1 MSVLFEKDGRGP
13 APRSLLL
20 RGLALLAA
28 TAVAVSLLL
37 IKSTGGFDA
46 KVEVTAMLEQLGD
59 GLPARSDVKFRG
71 LIVGT
76 VGGVTPATGGE
87 PNQVALEL
95 NPAHVE
101 RIPHTVTARVVPSNA
116 FAVSSVQLVDNGPA
130 PALSQDARI
139 PQDQSLSTV
148 QLQTALTKLREII
161 ASTARIGTSNTVGIL
176 EAVSEATEQRGDE
189 FVSAGKQ
196 LEEIITEFEPLLA
209 PGDGPS
215 TLDSLT
221 GAIDGLN
228 TAAPDLLQSL
238 HHAVKPMR
246 TFVEHKDEL
255 MSLLS
260 AGNHTLGTVN
270 GAMDRRSDQLVT
282 VTNELDPVLGVIADG
297 SPGFTPIVRQ
307 IKRISDLWFS
317 EFWNEETQRGVGKF
331 QFRFTPHTPYTRA
344 DCPQYGELKGP
355 SCATAPT
362 APAEPEIPETMDP
375 RSYAAPDLPPEVM
388 DMVHRL
394 LQGDGNAAE
403 SVLGGLLADGPLPQD
418 GGGDP
423 PPPEGGPKPPPPG
436 PEPPPPGAGGIPL
449 LPGGLGDLL
458 PGVAGDTPAGGGR

>member
-1 MSVLFEKDGRGP
+1 MSILFEKDGRGP

-28 TAVAVSLLL
+28 TTVAVSLLL
-37 IKSTGGFDA
+37 LKSTGGFDE

-59 GLPARSDVKFRG
+59 GLPTRSDVKFRG

-76 VGGVTPATGGE
+76 VAGVTPATGSE

-95 NPAHVE
+95 NPAHAG

-130 PALSQDARI
+130 PALPKDSRI
-139 PQDQSLSTV
+139 PQDESLSTV

-238 HHAVKPMR
+238 HHAVGPMQ

-260 AGNHTLGTVN
+260 AGNHTFGTVN
-270 GAMDRRSDQLVT
+270 GAMDRRADQLVT
-282 VTNELDPVLGVIADG
+282 VTNELDPVVGVIADG

-317 EFWNEETQRGVGKF
+317 EFWNEDTQRGVGKF

-344 DCPQYGELKGP
+344 DCPQYGELEGP

-375 RSYAAPDLPPEVM
+375 RSYEAPDLPPEVM

-403 SVLGGLLADGPLPQD
+403 SVLGGLLADGPVPQD
-418 GGGDP
+418 EGGNT
-423 PPPEGGPKPPPPG
+423 PPPEAGPNLPPPAPV
-436 PEPPPPGAGGIPL
+436 PPPPGAGGIPL

-458 PGVAGDTPAGGGR
+458 PDVAGDAPAGGGR